1 MLLRYSS
8 SDPLLPLFSRN
19 RSQQVRPPPC
29 GRRGGPPGTGTVDA
43 TLVRRADTL
52 STWNSSCLSSRIAT
66 KVIESLVGSASRV
79 TMNRCD
85 RRCHRGVGPSM
96 PTWPRRRH
104 GGHRRVPRQSG
115 RVLPDGR
122 HYPGRWWHCHDCF
135 GYPGVDAG
143 LFLLRRW
150 AHAACEGVRSRRGTS
165 RTSLR
170 LRTGPMV
177 KGWPRSIYALRSRNS

>member
-122 HYPGRWWHCHDCF
+122 HYPRSMVALPRLLRVSRCRRG
-135 GYPGVDAG
+135 P
-143 LFLLRRW
+143 FLLRRW